1 VPKTKIN
8 SLLGDVLT
16 LTLEYN
22 FVLKIRKTTAKQAW
36 PGLQQQQ
43 QQQQQ
48 RLHFTN
54 IENLSA
60 MTQF

>member
-43 QQQQQ
+43 QQQ